1 MFAHATVPRPAR
13 LVRPAVASLGMLV
26 AAALMGPSPAL
37 AQSADCQSFPKTLQE
52 RQALIKQVNG
62 LGKKANPKDACTLF
76 TKLTTNGASG
86 LKWLELNKDWCQ
98 VPEQFAETFK
108 ADHAR
113 VTNIKGQACK
123 AASQVAVMEKKAR
136 EQAQQGGGRSG
147 LLGGEGLSGSYKMPQ
162 GAL

>member
-1 MFAHATVPRPAR
+1 MFVHLLRPAR
-13 LVRPAVASLGMLV
+13 LVRLIVASLGLLC
-26 AAALMGPSPAL
+26 ATALLAPAPAL
-37 AQSADCQSFPKTLQE
+37 AQSADCAAFPKTLQE
-52 RQALIKQVNG
+52 RQELIKQVNG
-62 LGKKANPKDACTLF
+62 LGKKANPKDACVLF
-76 TKLTTNGASG
+76 TKLTTNGAGG
-86 LKWLELNKDWCQ
+86 LKWLETNKDWCQ
-98 VPEQFAETFK
+98 VPDQFAENFK

-113 VTNIKGQACK
+113 VSNIKGQACK

>member
-1 MFAHATVPRPAR
+1 MFVHVLRPAR
-13 LVRPAVASLGMLV
+13 LRLSAASLSLV
-26 AAALMGPSPAL
+26 AAAAFLAPAPAL
-37 AQSADCQSFPKTLQE
+37 AQSADCAAFPKTLQE
-52 RQALIKQVNG
+52 RQELIKQVNG

-76 TKLTTNGASG
+76 TKLTTNGAGG

-98 VPEQFAETFK
+98 VPDQFAETFK

-113 VTNIKGQACK
+113 VSNIKGQACK
-123 AASQVAVMEKKAR
+123 AASQVAGMEKKAR
-136 EQAQQGGGRSG
+136 EQAQQGGARSG

>member
-1 MFAHATVPRPAR
+1 MFALVPRPVR
-13 LVRPAVASLGMLV
+13 HLRPAMASLGCLA
-26 AAALMGPSPAL
+26 AAALLGPAPAR
-37 AQSADCQSFPKTLQE
+37 AQSPECQAFPKTLQE
-52 RQALIKQVNG
+52 RQELIKRVNG
-62 LGKKANPKDACTLF
+62 LGKKANPKEACALF
-76 TKLTTNGASG
+76 TKLVTNGAGG

-98 VPEQFAETFK
+98 VPDQFAETFK

-136 EQAQQGGGRSG
+136 EQAQQGGGRGG
-147 LLGGEGLSGSYKMPQ
+147 LLGGDGLSGSYKMPQ

>member
-1 MFAHATVPRPAR
+1 MLVNILRPAR
-13 LVRPAVASLGMLV
+13 LVLPAAASLGLL
-26 AAALMGPSPAL
+26 AAASLLGPAPAL
-37 AQSADCQSFPKTLQE
+37 AQSADCAAFPKTLQE
-52 RQALIKQVNG
+52 RQELIKQVNG

-76 TKLTTNGASG
+76 TKLTTNGAGG

-98 VPEQFAETFK
+98 VPDQFAQTFK

-136 EQAQQGGGRSG
+136 EQAQQGGGGRSG
-147 LLGGEGLSGSYKMPQ
+147 LLGGDGLSGRYKMPQ

>member
-1 MFAHATVPRPAR
+1 MSAQANIPRSTR
-13 LVRPAVASLGMLV
+13 LVRLAAASLGFLV
-26 AAALMGPSPAL
+26 TAALAGPAL

-62 LGKKANPKDACTLF
+62 LGKKANPKDACALF
-76 TKLTTNGASG
+76 TKLAVNGSGG

-98 VPEQFAETFK
+98 VPDNFAESFK

-113 VTNIKGQACK
+113 VSNIKGQACK
-123 AASQVAVMEKKAR
+123 AASQVAGMEKKAR
-136 EQAQQGGGRSG
+136 EQAQQGGGARSG
-147 LLGGEGLSGSYKMPQ
+147 LLGGDGLSGSYKMPA